1 MTLELP
7 TNVLSAIATHWGFRA
22 LRPLQ
27 AEAIHA
33 VLARR
38 DSLVVMPTG
47 GGKSLCYQ
55 APAIV
60 RDGLT
65 VVVSPL
71 IALMK
76 DQVDGLARNGI
87 AAVRLD
93 SSLALSD
100 LNEGMTTIRSGKTR
114 LAFISPERLVNSDTY
129 RMLRDAGANAIA
141 IDEAHCISHW
151 GHDFRPEYRMLAKL
165 REFFPGA
172 SIHGYTATATER
184 VRRDIISQ
192 LNLQNAEVLV
202 GNFDRPN
209 LTYRVLPQTD
219 VVTQVR
225 DVLDRHKNE
234 AGIVYCLRRAD
245 VDSLSQTLQAA
256 KYKAVPY
263 HAGMTPE
270 ERKRSHDAFASERA
284 DIVVAT
290 IAFGMGIDRS
300 NVRFVVHAC
309 VPKTIEHY
317 QQETG
322 RAGRDGLPSECVL
335 LYSHADVEALRRIMV
350 KSATEAGAP
359 PEYIQSAKAHLDQM
373 ARYAGGSLCRH
384 RALVNHFDQKY
395 EKPNCEAC
403 DLCLGDTEDVPDG
416 TVLAQKILSCVA
428 RVKESFGVNHVI
440 EVLRGKDTEAIRY
453 RGHEKLTTYGLLKA
467 MPKAELREYVYQL
480 VGQNVLAQSEGDYP
494 LLKLNDASWL
504 VMKGQQK
511 VRLIQ
516 RTLPTSR
523 KPEKGTL
530 PAGSDPKLFERLRQL
545 RREHANRLNVPAFQI
560 FSDAVLAELSRG
572 RPDTLERMRMV
583 SGIGDVKLRDF
594 GQSFLEIILDHAKQH
609 GLKLDVPF
617 TREPSAPAP
626 APVSKMTV
634 SKHVSFGLF
643 RDGCSIEDVMHQTK
657 LARSTITDHLADYI
671 RAERP
676 RTISTWIPADIVALV
691 QAASGI
697 HGRERLKPVYLAL
710 NEQVSYDLIRI
721 VFAYLGIS
729 SEHTT

>member
-1 MTLELP
+1 MTPELP
-7 TNVLSAIATHWGFRA
+7 TNVLSAIATHWGFRV

-27 AEAIHA
+27 TEAIQA
-33 VLARR
+33 VLSGR

-55 APAIV
+55 APAIA

-93 SSLALSD
+93 SSLTADERSD
-100 LNEGMTTIRSGKTR
+100 AATRISTGTIK
-114 LAFISPERLVNSDTY
+114 LAFLSPERLVNTETH
-129 RMLRDAGANAIA
+129 RLLNRAGVNAVA

-165 REFFPGA
+165 RELFPKA
-172 SIHGYTATATER
+172 SLHAYTATATEQ
-184 VRRDIISQ
+184 VRRDIVQQ
-192 LNLQNAEVLV
+192 LNLKSPQIYV

-209 LTYRVLPQTD
+209 LTYRVLPQRD

-225 DVLDRHKNE
+225 EVLDRHKDE
-234 AGIVYCLRRAD
+234 AGIVYCLRRVD
-245 VDSLSQTLQAA
+245 VDGLTETLKQA

-270 ERKRSHDAFASERA
+270 ARKKSHDAFASEEA
-284 DIVVAT
+284 DVVVAT

-322 RAGRDGLPSECVL
+322 RAGRDGLPSECTL
-335 LYSHADVEALRRIMV
+335 LFSLADVMALKRIV
-350 KSATEAGAP
+350 KKSAMDAGATA
-359 PEYIQSAKAHLDQM
+359 EHIRSVDGQIEQM
-373 ARYAGGSLCRH
+373 ARYASGSVCRH
-384 RALVNHFDQKY
+384 KALVNHFGQPF
-395 EKPNCEAC
+395 EKSNCQAC
-403 DLCLGDTEDVPDG
+403 DVCLGETETLPDS
-416 TVLAQKILSCVA
+416 TVVAKKILSCVA
-428 RVKESFGVNHVI
+428 RVKENYGANHVI
-440 EVLRGKDTEAIRY
+440 DVLRGADTETIRSN
-453 RGHEKLTTYGLLKA
+453 GHDKLTTYGLLKS
-467 MPKAELREYVYQL
+467 MPKMEVRDYLFQL
-480 VGQNVLAQSEGDYP
+480 VGQNVLTQSEGEYP
-494 LLKLNDASWL
+494 VLKLNDASWL
-504 VMKGQQK
+504 VMKGQQH

-516 RTLPTSR
+516 RSQQAG

-530 PAGSDPKLFERLRQL
+530 PAGIDPALFERLRQL
-545 RREHANRLNVPAFQI
+545 RKEHAQRLTVPAFQI
-560 FSDAVLAELSRG
+560 FSDAVLVELSRG
-572 RPDTLERMRMV
+572 RPSTLERMRMV

-594 GQSFLEIILDHAKQH
+594 GQSFLDVILDQAKH
-609 GLKLDVPF
+609 HNLKLDVPF
-617 TREPSAPAP
+617 TRETALPAP
-626 APVSKMTV
+626 ATKMTAT
-634 SKHVSFGLF
+634 KHASFNLF
-643 RDGCSIEDVMHQTK
+643 RERCTVEDVMHQTK

-676 RTISTWIPADIVALV
+676 RSIATWVPADIVAQV
-691 QAASGI
+691 QAAAEI
-697 HGRERLKPVYLAL
+697 HGRERLKPVFLAL

-721 VFAYLGIS
+721 VFAYLES
-729 SEHTT
+729 SQTD

>member
-1 MTLELP
+1 MTPELP
-7 TNVLSAIATHWGFRA
+7 ANVLSAIATHWGFRA

-27 AEAIHA
+27 AEAILA
-33 VLARR
+33 VLSGR

-55 APAIV
+55 APAIA
-60 RDGLT
+60 REGLT

-93 SSLALSD
+93 SSLTADERSD
-100 LNEGMTTIRSGKTR
+100 AANKISTGIIK
-114 LAFISPERLVNSDTY
+114 LAFLSPERLVNTETHRLLNS
-129 RMLRDAGANAIA
+129 AGVNAVA

-165 REFFPGA
+165 REFFPKA
-172 SIHGYTATATER
+172 SLHAYTATATEQ
-184 VRRDIISQ
+184 VRRDITQQ
-192 LNLQNAEVLV
+192 LNLKSPHIYV

-209 LTYRVLPQTD
+209 LTYRVLPQRN
-219 VVTQVR
+219 VVSQVR
-225 DVLDRHKNE
+225 EVLDRHKDE

-245 VDSLSQTLQAA
+245 VDGLTETLKQA
-256 KYKAVPY
+256 KYKVVPY

-270 ERKRSHDAFASERA
+270 ARKCSHDAFASEEA
-284 DIVVAT
+284 DVVVAT

-322 RAGRDGLPSECVL
+322 RAGRDGLPSECTL
-335 LYSHADVEALRRIMV
+335 LFSLADVMALKRIV
-350 KSATEAGAP
+350 KKSAQEAGATA
-359 PEYIQSAKAHLDQM
+359 EHIRSVDGQIEQM
-373 ARYAGGSLCRH
+373 TRYASGSVCRH
-384 RALVNHFDQKY
+384 KALVNHFGQSF
-395 EKPNCEAC
+395 EKSNCQAC
-403 DLCLGDTEDVPDG
+403 DVCLGETETLPDS
-416 TVLAQKILSCVA
+416 TIVAQKILSCVA
-428 RVKESFGVNHVI
+428 RVKENFGANHVI
-440 EVLRGKDTEAIRY
+440 DVLRAADTEAVRSNS
-453 RGHEKLTTYGLLKA
+453 HDQLSTYGLLKS
-467 MPKAELREYVYQL
+467 MPKTEVRDYLFQL
-480 VGQNVLAQSEGDYP
+480 VGQNVLTQSEGDFP
-494 LLKLNDASWL
+494 VLKLNDASWL
-504 VMKGQQK
+504 VMKGQQQ

-516 RTLPTSR
+516 RSQQAG

-530 PAGSDPKLFERLRQL
+530 PAGSDPVLFERLRQL
-545 RREHANRLNVPAFQI
+545 RREHAQRLTVPAFQI

-572 RPDTLERMRMV
+572 RPSTLERMRMV

-594 GQSFLEIILDHAKQH
+594 GQSFLDIILDQAKH
-609 GLKLDVPF
+609 HNLKLDVPF
-617 TREPSAPAP
+617 KRETAP
-626 APVSKMTV
+626 PVPTSKMTV
-634 SKHVSFGLF
+634 SKHASFNLF
-643 RDGCSIEDVMHQTK
+643 RDGCTVEDVMHQTK

-676 RTISTWIPADIVALV
+676 RSIATWVPADIVAQV
-691 QAASGI
+691 QAAAEI

-710 NEQVSYDLIRI
+710 NEQVGYDLIRI
-721 VFAYLGIS
+721 VFAYLENS
-729 SEHTT
+729 QTD